1 MVSAIIFD
9 AYGTLLQLT
18 SDSKPYLKL
27 VQGAPEADRKR
38 WIDCALTH
46 DLPTLTDFCRRA
58 GLADPED
65 LPELQAQLD
74 RDLGAAA
81 VYADT
86 LPTLRALSDLNIPV
100 GVISNLA
107 TPYKRP
113 FLSNSLD
120 ALVQACVF
128 SCDCG
133 LRKPDAR
140 IYRLALE
147 RLRVPTESAV
157 MVGDSMRS
165 DVRGP
170 AAVGFRGI
178 HLDRE
183 GTTGAPGSIRSLA
196 EVVKIATEGAA

>member
-1 MVSAIIFD
+1 MASAVIFD
-9 AYGTLLQLT
+9 LYGTLLQLT

-46 DLPTLTDFCRRA
+46 DLPTLTGFCRKA
-58 GLADPED
+58 GLAEPGD
-65 LPELQAQLD
+65 LSELEAQLD

-81 VYADT
+81 VYPDT
-86 LPTLRALSDLNIPV
+86 LPTLQALSDLNISV

-113 FLSNSLD
+113 FLSNSLG
-120 ALVQACVF
+120 ALMKTCVF

-147 RLRVPTESAV
+147 RLRVPAESAV
-157 MVGDSMRS
+157 MVGDSVKA

-170 AAVGFRGI
+170 AAVGLRGI

-183 GTTGAPGSIRSLA
+183 GATGTSTSIRSLA
-196 EVVKIATEGAA
+196 EVVGIATESMD